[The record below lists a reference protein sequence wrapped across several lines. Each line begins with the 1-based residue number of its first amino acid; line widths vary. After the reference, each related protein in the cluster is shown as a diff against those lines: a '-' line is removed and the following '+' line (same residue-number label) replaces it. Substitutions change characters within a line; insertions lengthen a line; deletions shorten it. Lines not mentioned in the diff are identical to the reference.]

1 VLHAPAEA
9 PANDSDYTGK
19 GRFAAMVVSI
29 SLWIA
34 VAICAIVFTCSGLWQ
49 TFNRHAIKPAL
60 ASGSPL
66 RFGIAMLVF
75 AVACALRGI
84 ALAIW

>member
-1 VLHAPAEA
+1 
-9 PANDSDYTGK
+9 
-19 GRFAAMVVSI
+19 MIVSI

-34 VAICAIVFTCSGLWQ
+34 VAICALFFTGSGLWQ
-49 TFNRHAIKPAL
+49 AFNRHATKPAL

-75 AVACALRGI
+75 AVGCVVRGL